1 MEELISKYECRLGVM
16 RDVEAPREVFVVERL
31 KKSLWGEGVMI
42 NDEGIEWKIGVEYSF
57 RFWLYA
63 WST

>member
-31 KKSLWGEGVMI
+31 KKSLWGERAHM
-42 NDEGIEWKIGVEYSF
+42 
-57 RFWLYA
+57 
-63 WST
+63 